1 MDCPDSQLVHLA
13 DAENRISPEEYVA
26 MHVGF
31 RLAEL
36 HRSDT
41 ETQRVGRARS
51 PLRAG
56 LVGRTRF
63 PRFESGFPPPYGRG
77 YAHLQRCSGGL

>member
-51 PLRAG
+51 PLHAGVGRAG
-56 LVGRTRF
+56 PAFG
-63 PRFESGFPPPYGRG
+63 FESGFPRPYGRG
-77 YAHLQRCSGGL
+77 YAHLQCCSGGL